1 MNKLNNKIIN
11 PFFLYFVFLSLPI
24 LSLFNY
30 IITLLIDVEIKDIT
44 AYLRLILIFAIILIN
59 KHNTLYYLFLFLY
72 FTLYIIFT
80 KNPYPISAKA
90 NFMISFICFLSLTKF
105 VTDNNIILTSKSGSY
120 TFKYLDIIIH
130 AFFIISFIVALIS
143 GITDKWG
150 RIYLNSF
157 LSAHNLGYI
166 LVAFSY
172 YFLIIK
178 KNRIGFLYILFS
190 IILGSRT
197 VILMVLI
204 IVIVYFKGR
213 KLKEIIP
220 ALIIVL
226 ILGLLFLYFFNDI
239 INNQIE
245 YYSSS
250 LNLLRDFGYNDEE
263 ALSSFTSIRSLIFE
277 NMIID
282 VKKWTFIDYIFGKGP
297 LSSLIHNKNT
307 IGYEIWMHNDFLDT
321 FYSYGLFGL
330 SLYLYSLIKI
340 IKIKNYRAIGILI
353 IIAALTNGFYTYY
366 PEMYLS
372 LIVFNSQDISKYRK
386 RYNFKL
392 NILHR

>member
-1 MNKLNNKIIN
+1 
-11 PFFLYFVFLSLPI
+11 
-24 LSLFNY
+24 
-30 IITLLIDVEIKDIT
+30 
-44 AYLRLILIFAIILIN
+44 
-59 KHNTLYYLFLFLY
+59 
-72 FTLYIIFT
+72 
-80 KNPYPISAKA
+80 
-90 NFMISFICFLSLTKF
+90 MISFICFLSLTKF

-226 ILGLLFLYFFNDI
+226 ILGLLFLYF
-239 INNQIE
+239 
-245 YYSSS
+245 
-250 LNLLRDFGYNDEE
+250 L
-263 ALSSFTSIRSLIFE
+263 
-277 NMIID
+277 MI
-282 VKKWTFIDYIFGKGP
+282 
-297 LSSLIHNKNT
+297 L
-307 IGYEIWMHNDFLDT
+307 
-321 FYSYGLFGL
+321 
-330 SLYLYSLIKI
+330 
-340 IKIKNYRAIGILI
+340 
-353 IIAALTNGFYTYY
+353 
-366 PEMYLS
+366 
-372 LIVFNSQDISKYRK
+372 
-386 RYNFKL
+386 
-392 NILHR
+392 

>member
-30 IITLLIDVEIKDIT
+30 IISLLIDVEIKDIT

-297 LSSLIHNKNT
+297 LSSLIYNKNT